1 MLQFNQCGFIIITE
15 VNLMEIK
22 RAKESDIE
30 QITKLLYQVHKI
42 HSDKRPDLFIPE
54 KKKYNENELKSIIKN
69 EEKPI
74 FIATD
79 EKSGNILGYAFC
91 IFQKQNADSM
101 QPIKTL
107 YIDDLCVDENLRGG
121 GIGYKIFEYVKNYAK
136 EKHCYNLTLNVWALN
151 ESAKKFYEKCGL
163 KIQKYTMENIL

>member
-15 VNLMEIK
+15 VNLMQIK
-22 RAKESDIE
+22 KAKESDIE

-42 HSDKRPDLFIPE
+42 HSDKRPDLFIPK

-79 EKSGNILGYAFC
+79 EK
-91 IFQKQNADSM
+91 K
-101 QPIKTL
+101 
-107 YIDDLCVDENLRGG
+107 R
-121 GIGYKIFEYVKNYAK
+121 
-136 EKHCYNLTLNVWALN
+136 
-151 ESAKKFYEKCGL
+151 
-163 KIQKYTMENIL
+163 